1 MGSSMLVLECLGP
14 VKHFLYILP
23 NYFLN
28 PLLTEV
34 APYPNSLSLPIYTI
48 GREAVKGG
56 AV

>member
-1 MGSSMLVLECLGP
+1 MGSSIFVLECLGP
-14 VKHFLYILP
+14 VKHFLYCQII
-23 NYFLN
+23 FLN